1 MKVTRMLLLLF
12 ILLQLSATA
21 IFTQVPIGA
30 YTAEQ
35 QSNLTNTDNTFTDGR
50 YYKNLSISM
59 TKGEGAM
66 FYMRAIAF
74 EPMIYTLDNSQM
86 NWANGVNNLGADS
99 AYTSVL
105 TLIADKDTTF
115 NVIYSST
122 TAGGTGD
129 FVYGMRKLSAEQ
141 MAVPEPDDFC
151 NRLIYTIN
159 NWQCMWYLMPG
170 SESFGGKAFD
180 NPIVPGGEA
189 FLDAY
194 FTASEDLFWSEVGS
208 EAKIKYETIVEN
220 VKKCI
225 DMTYWETDVDY
236 YLDDMVDGTEYFTTY
251 FNVKGGT
258 GRESFL
264 QSFAILLELD
274 VLGDSYVSIE
284 FY

>member
-1 MKVTRMLLLLF
+1 MKATRRFLLLF
-12 ILLQLSATA
+12 ILSQLCVTVMLA
-21 IFTQVPIGA
+21 QVPVGA

-50 YYKNLSISM
+50 YYKNLSISL
-59 TKGEGAM
+59 TKGDGAM
-66 FYMRAIAF
+66 FYMRAMAF

-86 NWANGVNNLGADS
+86 NWANGVNILGADS
-99 AYTSVL
+99 TYTSVL

-122 TAGGTGD
+122 TAGGIGD

-170 SESFGGKAFD
+170 NESYGGKSFTY
-180 NPIVPGGEA
+180 PITPGGDA
-189 FLDAY
+189 WLDVY
-194 FTASEDLFWSEVGS
+194 FVAHEELFSAEVGT
-208 EAKIKYETIVEN
+208 EAKNYYEATIEKI
-220 VKKCI
+220 KKCI

-251 FNVKGGT
+251 FIVKGGT
-258 GRESFL
+258 GRETFL
-264 QSFAILLELD
+264 QSFAIMLELD